1 MQGCSCVGSR
11 FHSSEAFSGADEV
24 SGDQWQ
30 LVTTH
35 SWWRDDDLILCD
47 WHSQDHACA
56 HSSHVC
62 FSLAGTNTQW
72 ASQCF
77 VEFFSAISL
86 RFQFTLALKISG
98 LESYRL
104 LLGSQEA
111 CDFMNVV
118 TVSWIHDIHFGLLQ
132 AAMSWRDDA
141 ISQSSKNIGKT
152 TDDQKSL
159 FFFSL
164 VLCRGYLLSAKG
176 NVGFLCYQ
184 RNL

>member
-47 WHSQDHACA
+47 WHSQDHDCA

-98 LESYRL
+98 LESYQL
-104 LLGSQEA
+104 LLGCQEA
-111 CDFMNVV
+111 CESMNVV
-118 TVSWIHDIHFGLLQ
+118 AVSWIHDIHLGPF
-132 AAMSWRDDA
+132 AWRA
-141 ISQSSKNIGKT
+141 GSYELKRRCYFTIKECWKATNNE
-152 TDDQKSL
+152 KSL
-159 FFFSL
+159 IF
-164 VLCRGYLLSAKG
+164 
-176 NVGFLCYQ
+176 
-184 RNL
+184 

>member
-1 MQGCSCVGSR
+1 MQGCSCIGSR

-35 SWWRDDDLILCD
+35 SWWRDDEVILCD
-47 WHSQDHACA
+47 WHSQDYNCA

-62 FSLAGTNTQW
+62 FILAGTNTQW
-72 ASQCF
+72 ASHCF
-77 VEFFSAISL
+77 CGVFLCNIIEISVH
-86 RFQFTLALKISG
+86 TCIKNTG
-98 LESYRL
+98 LESYQL
-104 LLGSQEA
+104 LLRKHVTSWMLRLFHESMTSTLALLQE
-111 CDFMNVV
+111 
-118 TVSWIHDIHFGLLQ
+118 GQ

-152 TDDQKSL
+152 TDDQKFM

-176 NVGFLCYQ
+176 NVGFWCY
-184 RNL
+184 